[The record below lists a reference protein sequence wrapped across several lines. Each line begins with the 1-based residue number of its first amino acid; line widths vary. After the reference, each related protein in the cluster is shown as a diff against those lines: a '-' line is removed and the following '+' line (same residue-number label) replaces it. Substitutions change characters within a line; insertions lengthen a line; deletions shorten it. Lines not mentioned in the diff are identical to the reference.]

1 MKRFYE
7 DPLKTSENRL
17 KQRAY
22 YIPEGKAE
30 YISLNGIWNFAFF
43 ENGDA
48 APEKITYTDTIE
60 VPSCW
65 QLKGYEEPNYTNLNY
80 PYPCDPP
87 YVPDINPM
95 GVYNRTFLLSDK
107 NEKHYLVFEGLSS
120 CGEVFIN
127 GKYVGFT
134 TGSHLQSEFD
144 ITPYVT
150 LGENTVTVKVHKWC
164 AVSYIEDQD
173 FFRYNGIFRDVY
185 ILSRPKNH
193 LRDIEIT
200 ADGNSVNIVTDK
212 KATVSL
218 LFNGEVI
225 ETKTVNRTG
234 SFYVKSPALW
244 TAETPVLYELL
255 FECSGEEIRQK
266 FGFRSAS
273 ISKDFELL
281 INGSP
286 IKMKGVNHH
295 DTTPHGG
302 WCMTDEEIK
311 KDLLLMKELN
321 INFIRTSHYPP
332 SPKFLNY
339 CDELGFYV
347 ILETDIE
354 CHGFS
359 RAVPA
364 LSGYDTWTV
373 MKEAWP
379 CYDKKWKN
387 EFVSRMVRA
396 FERDKNHP
404 SIVIWSTGNESGYGE
419 NQKAMIDWLRA
430 RRPDAL
436 LHCEDA
442 SRKESYARDEKSPRR
457 DVDFYSRMYVD
468 RNVLVSS
475 FATND
480 DYDQPIMLC
489 EYSHSMGNGP
499 GDVWEYWEIFY
510 KYKKLIGGCIWE
522 WADHAVYRDG
532 AYRYGG
538 DFKGELTHDNNFC
551 CDGLVTAD
559 RQFKAG
565 SLEVKATYAPFR
577 FKVKKDGI
585 EYINYYDFLDLTGK
599 DITVKTYL
607 DGTVYSEKTVSLTVK
622 PHRKVFIPFDTPLPE
637 ECELSLSVEVT
648 LSENG
653 KEIGRIETEVP
664 CKVKEKH
671 VCGTLCPLTEDKFN
685 IYAKGN
691 GFEYTFSKQTGAFTS
706 IKTNGSENLA
716 KSTEITVFRAPTDN
730 DRNIRYKWYMYD
742 IWQGEN
748 LDKTFVKTYSAEIK
762 DGVIAVSGSIAG
774 VSRRPVFSFT
784 QDITVF
790 DDGRISFSVDATRAK
805 VINVGYLP
813 RFGMEFV
820 LNKPNI
826 PFTYYGYGPNESY
839 CDMMHHAHLS
849 MHSSTPEKEYVPYVY
864 PQEHGNHTGVRELT
878 VGNFKFLPEN
888 TADINV
894 SKYSSHDLDKAM
906 HTDELCE
913 DGFTHIRIDYK
924 NSGLGSNSCG
934 PLPGEKHR
942 FNDKKFKFRFTL
954 IPQIL

>member
-164 AVSYIEDQD
+164 AVSYLEDQD

-364 LSGYDTWTV
+364 LSG
-373 MKEAWP
+373 
-379 CYDKKWKN
+379 
-387 EFVSRMVRA
+387 
-396 FERDKNHP
+396 
-404 SIVIWSTGNESGYGE
+404 
-419 NQKAMIDWLRA
+419 
-430 RRPDAL
+430 
-436 LHCEDA
+436 
-442 SRKESYARDEKSPRR
+442 
-457 DVDFYSRMYVD
+457 
-468 RNVLVSS
+468 
-475 FATND
+475 
-480 DYDQPIMLC
+480 
-489 EYSHSMGNGP
+489 
-499 GDVWEYWEIFY
+499 
-510 KYKKLIGGCIWE
+510 
-522 WADHAVYRDG
+522 
-532 AYRYGG
+532 
-538 DFKGELTHDNNFC
+538 
-551 CDGLVTAD
+551 
-559 RQFKAG
+559 
-565 SLEVKATYAPFR
+565 
-577 FKVKKDGI
+577 
-585 EYINYYDFLDLTGK
+585 
-599 DITVKTYL
+599 
-607 DGTVYSEKTVSLTVK
+607 
-622 PHRKVFIPFDTPLPE
+622 
-637 ECELSLSVEVT
+637 LSL
-648 LSENG
+648 
-653 KEIGRIETEVP
+653 I
-664 CKVKEKH
+664 
-671 VCGTLCPLTEDKFN
+671 
-685 IYAKGN
+685 
-691 GFEYTFSKQTGAFTS
+691 
-706 IKTNGSENLA
+706 
-716 KSTEITVFRAPTDN
+716 
-730 DRNIRYKWYMYD
+730 
-742 IWQGEN
+742 
-748 LDKTFVKTYSAEIK
+748 
-762 DGVIAVSGSIAG
+762 
-774 VSRRPVFSFT
+774 
-784 QDITVF
+784 
-790 DDGRISFSVDATRAK
+790 
-805 VINVGYLP
+805 
-813 RFGMEFV
+813 
-820 LNKPNI
+820 
-826 PFTYYGYGPNESY
+826 
-839 CDMMHHAHLS
+839 
-849 MHSSTPEKEYVPYVY
+849 
-864 PQEHGNHTGVRELT
+864 
-878 VGNFKFLPEN
+878 
-888 TADINV
+888 
-894 SKYSSHDLDKAM
+894 
-906 HTDELCE
+906 
-913 DGFTHIRIDYK
+913 HI
-924 NSGLGSNSCG
+924 
-934 PLPGEKHR
+934 
-942 FNDKKFKFRFTL
+942 
-954 IPQIL
+954 